1 MNKFFNTSFVY
12 LDILLY
18 LILLSKLCYIFLVIF
33 QNFLVSKDIL
43 TSETVTK
50 LTEFFHNTFFL
61 FMPILLI
68 ILFNPITEKY
78 MIIDHHIKLF
88 LFAFGLLQL
97 IDIIQVPSYLGSLH
111 E

>member
-1 MNKFFNTSFVY
+1 MNKFFNTSYVY

-18 LILLSKLCYIFLVIF
+18 LILISKLIYLFLVIF

-43 TSETVTK
+43 TSETITK
-50 LTEFFHNTFFL
+50 LTELFHNIFFTL
-61 FMPILLI
+61 MPILLI

-78 MIIDHHIKLF
+78 IIIDHHIKLF

-97 IDIIQVPSYLGSLH
+97 IDIIQVPNYLGSTH
-111 E
+111 